1 MKILEYELKLLK
13 DREAEQKAK
22 MSSMDQFFSDG
33 VAINNNILALK
44 TMFQSERDKGQKQE
58 TTLREQVE
66 QLKIKNDAT
75 EKESIAMK
83 EDIAQMDEDFAMM
96 EK

>member
-13 DREAEQKAK
+13 DREAEQNAK

-44 TMFQSERDKGQKQE
+44 TMFQSERDKGQRQE
-58 TTLREQVE
+58 SNLREQVDE
-66 QLKIKNDAT
+66 LKIKNDASQI
-75 EKESIAMK
+75 ESANMK
-83 EDIAQMDEDFAMM
+83 EDIAQMDQDFAMM
-96 EK
+96 ER